1 MTRSDLQKVTMFEFQ
16 APTKVLFGPG
26 TVERLGEEVRALDA
40 QNVLIVTDQGIIN
53 AGLLDMV
60 LAPLERAGIKNV
72 VFDQVKPNPTDQTAI
87 AGAARAKTDQAQAI
101 IAIGG
106 GSPIDAAKAIA
117 VMATNDGP
125 FESYCSAGADPWPNT
140 PLPIV
145 ALPTTAG
152 TGAEVS
158 AAAMI
163 NLPAE
168 GRKVDLF
175 GLSILPKVAIADAE
189 LTVSLPP
196 HLTAWTGIDALSH
209 AVEAYVCVGANPVS
223 DAIAEGSIKLITEN
237 IRRVYADG
245 GDIEARH
252 NMLVAS
258 AMAVIAASAAAGLGV
273 IHSLAQTLGG
283 FYDLPH
289 GLTIAVCFSYGL
301 AYNLPVVP
309 EKLAIISR
317 LLGTKTGG
325 MTLEEAA
332 QSVIPAIL
340 QLIEDLKVIDTF
352 ETMNVQRDDV
362 PKLAEY
368 AMLDGC
374 TPTNPRSLA
383 VEDFISL
390 FEGGFH

>member
-1 MTRSDLQKVTMFEFQ
+1 MFEFQ
-16 APTKVLFGPG
+16 APTKALFGPD
-26 TVERLGEEVRALDA
+26 TTKQLGKEVKALDV
-40 QNVLIVTDQGIIN
+40 QKVLIVTDQGIIN
-53 AGLLDMV
+53 AGLLDAV
-60 LAPLERAGIKNV
+60 LAPLEGAGIKTA
-72 VFDQVKPNPTDQTAI
+72 VFDQVKPNPTDQTAL
-87 AGAARAKTDQAQAI
+87 AGAARAKASGAQAVV
-101 IAIGG
+101 ALGG

-125 FESYCSAGADPWPNT
+125 FEDYCSAGADPWPNT
-140 PLPIV
+140 PLPII

-163 NLPAE
+163 NLPAS

-175 GLSILPKVAIADAE
+175 GLSILPQVAIVDAK

-209 AVEAYVCVGANPVS
+209 AVEAYVCVGANPLS
-223 DAIAEGSIKLITEN
+223 DAIAEGSIKLIAEN
-237 IRRVYADG
+237 IRRVYVDG

-258 AMAVIAASAAAGLGV
+258 AMAVMAASGAAGLGV

-289 GLTIAVCFSYGL
+289 GLTIAVCFPYGL
-301 AYNLPVVP
+301 AYNLPVIP
-309 EKLAIISR
+309 EKYATISH
-317 LLGTKTGG
+317 LLGTDTGG
-325 MTLEEAA
+325 MAPEEAA
-332 QSVIPAIL
+332 QSVIPAIR
-340 QLIEDLKVIDTF
+340 QLTGDLSVTDTF

-362 PKLAEY
+362 PKLAKY

-383 VEDFISL
+383 VEDFAEL

>member
-1 MTRSDLQKVTMFEFQ
+1 MFEFQ

-26 TVERLGEEVRALDA
+26 TTEQLGEEVKALDVE
-40 QNVLIVTDQGIIN
+40 NVLIVTDQGVIN
-53 AGLLDMV
+53 AGLLDEV
-60 LAPLERAGIKNV
+60 LAPLEASGIKNA
-72 VFDQVKPNPTDQTAI
+72 VFDQVKSNPTDRTAI
-87 AGAARAKTDQAQAI
+87 AGAAQARANQVQAI
-101 IAIGG
+101 IALGG

-117 VMATNDGP
+117 VMATNEGP

-140 PLPIV
+140 PLPII

-158 AAAMI
+158 AAGMV
-163 NLPAE
+163 NLPE
-168 GRKVDLF
+168 QGRKVDKF
-175 GLSILPKVAIADAE
+175 GLSILPKIAIVDAR
-189 LTVSLPP
+189 LTESLPP

-209 AVEAYVCVGANPVS
+209 AVEAYVCVGSNPLS
-223 DAIAEGSIKLITEN
+223 NAIAEGSIKLIAEN

-245 GDIEARH
+245 GDLEARH

-258 AMAVIAASAAAGLGV
+258 SMAVMAASGAAGLGV

-317 LLGTKTGG
+317 LLGTDTSG
-325 MTLEEAA
+325 MTTEEAA
-332 QSVIPAIL
+332 QSIIPAIR
-340 QLIEDLKVIDTF
+340 QLNSDLKVTDTF

-383 VEDFISL
+383 LEDFVTL
-390 FEGGFH
+390 FESGFQLVSKREL

>member
-1 MTRSDLQKVTMFEFQ
+1 MFEFQ
-16 APTKVLFGPG
+16 APTKVLFGAG
-26 TVERLGEEVRALDA
+26 TTKRLGEEVKALEV

-53 AGLLDMV
+53 AGLLDAV
-60 LAPLERAGIKNV
+60 LAPLEGAGIKTA

-87 AGAARAKTDQAQAI
+87 AGAAQAKVNQAQAI
-101 IAIGG
+101 IALGG

-117 VMATNDGP
+117 VMTTNDGP

-140 PLPIV
+140 PLPII

-158 AAAMI
+158 AAAMV
-163 NLPAE
+163 NLPE
-168 GRKVDLF
+168 QGRKVDIF
-175 GLSILPKVAIADAE
+175 GHSILPKVAIADAR
-189 LTVSLPP
+189 LTESLPQ

-209 AVEAYVCVGANPVS
+209 AVEAYVCVGSNPLS
-223 DAIAEGSIKLITEN
+223 DAIAEGSIKLIVKY

-245 GDIEARH
+245 GDLEARH
-252 NMLVAS
+252 NMLIAS
-258 AMAVIAASAAAGLGV
+258 SMAVIAASGAAGLGV

-289 GLTIAVCFSYGL
+289 GLTIAVCFPYGL

-309 EKLAIISR
+309 EKLAILSR
-317 LLGTKTGG
+317 LLGTDTGG
-325 MTLEEAA
+325 MTPEEAA
-332 QSVIPAIL
+332 QSVVPAIR
-340 QLIEDLKVIDTF
+340 QLNADLNVTDTF
-352 ETMNVQRDDV
+352 ETMNVQQVDV

-383 VEDFISL
+383 LEEFMAL

>member
-1 MTRSDLQKVTMFEFQ
+1 MMFEFQ

-26 TVERLGEEVRALDA
+26 TTEQLGEEVKALDV
-40 QNVLIVTDQGIIN
+40 QNVLIVTDQGVIN
-53 AGLLDMV
+53 AGLLDEV
-60 LAPLERAGIKNV
+60 LAPLVESGIKNA

-87 AGAARAKTDQAQAI
+87 AGAVQAKANRAQAI
-101 IAIGG
+101 IALGG

-117 VMATNDGP
+117 VMATNHGP

-140 PLPIV
+140 PLPII

-158 AAAMI
+158 AAGMV
-163 NLPAE
+163 NLPE
-168 GRKVDLF
+168 QGRKVDIF
-175 GLSILPKVAIADAE
+175 GLSILPKVAIADAK
-189 LTVSLPP
+189 LTETLPP

-223 DAIAEGSIKLITEN
+223 DAIAEGSIKLIAGN
-237 IRRVYADG
+237 IRQVFADG

-258 AMAVIAASAAAGLGV
+258 AMAVIAASGAAGLGV

-289 GLTIAVCFSYGL
+289 GLTIAVCFPYGL
-301 AYNLPVVP
+301 APVVP
-309 EKLAIISR
+309 EKLANISR
-317 LLGTKTGG
+317 LLGTDTSG
-325 MTLEEAA
+325 MTTEEAA
-332 QSVIPAIL
+332 QSIIPAIR
-340 QLIEDLKVIDTF
+340 QLNSDLKVTDTF

-383 VEDFISL
+383 LEDFLTL
-390 FEGGFH
+390 FESGFHLVSKREL